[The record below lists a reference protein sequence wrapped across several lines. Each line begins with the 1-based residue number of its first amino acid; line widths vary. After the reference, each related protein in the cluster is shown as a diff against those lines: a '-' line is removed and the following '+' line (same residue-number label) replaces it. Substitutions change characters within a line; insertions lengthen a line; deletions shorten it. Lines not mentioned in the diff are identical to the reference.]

1 MLKSIPAKRSNKQE
15 REHKVLIGLVEFYL
29 KTGKPVGSNTLKEA
43 GFENLSS
50 ATIRNYFAQLEED
63 GYLIQLHASGGRIP
77 TETALR
83 LYAHEVYD
91 KQSINPYEE
100 ELQDL
105 RSVETRE
112 IAAFLQQAAEKLSE
126 MTHMAVLLSAPRF
139 DHDFILDVKLVGLD
153 VHRCLCILITDF
165 GVIRTEILHTDSKLT
180 AFSIKRMESYF
191 HWRLTG
197 HDKPENLEKEE
208 ELLAQKF
215 YNEVMVRY
223 IVGYSHFTD
232 EELYRTGF
240 SRLLHLPDFD
250 NAAAVA
256 KGLALFEHSHSIRIL
271 LRECSKL
278 NTLKYWIGTDLQAY
292 CPTEQSNCAVIAI
305 PYHIN
310 NKPVGAVGILGPMRM
325 PYKELFSLM
334 RGFSECVSHVLT
346 KNMYKFKISFRQPQ
360 AETFYIEGMQQGML
374 ALEDKT
380 K

>member
-1 MLKSIPAKRSNKQE
+1 MLKSIPVKRSNKQE
-15 REHKVLIGLVEFYL
+15 REHKVLIGLVEYYL
-29 KTGKPVGSNTLKEA
+29 KTGKPVGSNALKDA
-43 GFENLSS
+43 GFDNLSS
-50 ATIRNYFAQLEED
+50 ATIRNYFAQLEEN
-63 GYLIQLHASGGRIP
+63 GYLMQLHASGGRIP
-77 TETALR
+77 TEKAFR
-83 LYAHEVYD
+83 LYANEIYD
-91 KQSINPYEE
+91 TPNLNPYEK

-112 IAAFLQQAAEKLSE
+112 IAAFLPQAAEKLSE

-139 DHDFILDVKLVGLD
+139 DQDFIQDVKLVSLD
-153 VHRCLCILITDF
+153 INRCLCILITDF
-165 GVIRTEILHTDSKLT
+165 GLIRTEVLHADSKLT
-180 AFSIKRMESYF
+180 AFSIKRIESYF

-197 HDKPENLEKEE
+197 HDQPENLEEEE

-223 IVGYSHFTD
+223 ILGYSHFTD

-240 SRLLHLPDFD
+240 SRLLNHPDFD
-250 NAAAVA
+250 SAVAVA
-256 KGLALFEHSHSIRIL
+256 KGLALFEHSHSIRLL

-278 NTLKYWIGTDLQAY
+278 NTLKYWIGADLQAY
-292 CPTEQSNCAVIAI
+292 CPAEQANCSVIAI

-310 NKPVGAVGILGPMRM
+310 NKPAGAMGILGPMRM

-334 RGFSECVSHVLT
+334 RLFSECVSHVLT

-360 AETFYIEGMQQGML
+360 AETFYLEGMQQGML